1 MKKTKKNQV
10 KRVVVWVLLA
20 ALVAGLTAMP
30 LLAAKEEEDTGLR
43 EVVLSAQVQLMD
55 MDVGIRAGGTLSSGD
70 AQQITLPSGV
80 KITEF
85 LVENGQLVTEGT
97 PLARVDRISVMD
109 AILQIHD
116 SMEILQKQMNNASDD
131 TIDPQI
137 RSAAGGRVKVI
148 YASKGDRV
156 QNVMLEHGALAI
168 LSLDGLMAV
177 TLEGVTG
184 LGTGDPVS
192 VIREEGEIL
201 SGRVESS
208 LAGTLVITVEDKGYT
223 VGEPVRIMA
232 EDGREIGTGSLEIHN
247 PWKATGYSG
256 TVQTVHIR
264 PEQTVSKGAAIFSL
278 TDRSFTG
285 NRDALAV
292 TYEKYAE
299 LLQKLFVMYEE
310 EVITAPGDGI
320 VSGVDEESAFL
331 LAAEQTSWIPELLTA
346 PEESGWQII
355 LLSSTEEAECTGEE
369 TEEGKCKAQDHK
381 KGCYYYCT
389 GTAACT
395 AKPTEHF
402 VTCVSL
408 CINAQEEGK
417 CLALNHKS
425 DCIGKCES
433 AQTPG
438 ACPAKYHK
446 VSCVESCVP
455 TDGSTDCPASV
466 HKPECLEACDKTDAC
481 PAAVH
486 HDPHCISLCT
496 GEETCPALN
505 HRENCYMTKLTY
517 TAWAALV
524 RQVGTTELIVSA
536 DLQTQYRL
544 KTGVNGWELVEPK
557 EIRQDLMIR
566 QQTVAVK
573 NPALYVPGDIL
584 LFWTGYLDD
593 QEVLSGVAVHSS
605 GNSLEGGGQTGNIP
619 GMGGMSGFGGMGS
632 MGGFGGGTPAEAEEL
647 YDLTEQVLLTVTDH
661 SVMTLTVTV
670 DEKDISRVYPGQEA
684 AVKITALRGETFDA
698 RVTKVGASGTNNGG
712 SSKFAVELTLPWRED
727 MLAGMHAAAV
737 IADYTAEQV
746 PVIPVAALCEQA
758 GSTVVYTALD
768 PETGMPAASKEVTTG
783 ISDGTYVQILTG
795 PEPGDMVYYSYYEAP
810 ELDHTVD

>member
-1 MKKTKKNQV
+1 MKKTKKKQV
-10 KRVVVWVLLA
+10 KQIVTWILLA

-30 LLAAKEEEDTGLR
+30 LIAAEEEEDNGLR
-43 EVVLSAQVQLMD
+43 EVVLSAQVQVMD
-55 MDVGIRAGGTLSSGD
+55 MDVGIRAGGTLASGD

-85 LVENGQLVTEGT
+85 LVENGQTVTEGT
-97 PLARVDRISVMD
+97 PLARVDRVSVME
-109 AILQIHD
+109 AILKIHD
-116 SMEILQKQMNNASDD
+116 SMETLRGQMEDATDD
-131 TIDPQI
+131 TIGSRI
-137 RSAAGGRVKVI
+137 SSAAGGRVKVI
-148 YASKGDRV
+148 YAAKGDSV
-156 QNVMLEHGALAI
+156 QEVMLEHGALAI

-192 VIREEGEIL
+192 VIRETGEIL

-208 LAGTLVITVEDKGYT
+208 LAGTLVITVEDEGYAA
-223 VGEPVRIMA
+223 GEPVRVTA

-247 PWKATGYSG
+247 PWKATGFSG

-264 PEQTVSKGAAIFSL
+264 QEQTVSKGASLFTL

-285 NRDALAV
+285 NRDALAG

-320 VSGVDEESAFL
+320 VSGVDAESTFL
-331 LAAEQTSWIPELLTA
+331 LSADQTPWTPELLHA
-346 PEESGWQII
+346 PAQSSWQF
-355 LLSSTEEAECTGEE
+355 LFLSNTEEVECTGEE
-369 TEEGKCKAQDHK
+369 TEEDACKAREHK

-389 GTAACT
+389 GTASCT
-395 AKPTEHF
+395 AKPTDHF
-402 VTCVSL
+402 VTCISL
-408 CINAQEEGK
+408 CISAEEEGK

-433 AQTPG
+433 AQGTG
-438 ACPAKYHK
+438 TCPAEHHK
-446 VSCVESCVP
+446 VSCVESCIP

-466 HKPECLEACDKTDAC
+466 HKPECLEACDKKAEC
-481 PAAVH
+481 PATVH

-496 GEETCPALN
+496 GEEDCPALN
-505 HRENCYMTKLTY
+505 HREDCYMTKLTY

-524 RQVGTTELIVSA
+524 RQVGTTELIVAA
-536 DLQTQYRL
+536 DPQTQYQL
-544 KTGVNGWELVEPK
+544 KTGSNGWELVEPA
-557 EIRQDLMIR
+557 EIRQDLMIL
-566 QQTVAVK
+566 QQTV
-573 NPALYVPGDIL
+573 PAEDPSLYKPGDIL
-584 LFWTGYLDD
+584 LFWTGSLDG
-593 QEVLSGVAVHSS
+593 QEVCTGIAVHSS
-605 GNSLEGGGQTGNIP
+605 GNSLEGNVPGMNIP
-619 GMGGMSGFGGMGS
+619 GLGGMFGFGG
-632 MGGFGGGTPAEAEEL
+632 MGGFGGGSGAPAATEEL

-684 AVKITALRGETFDA
+684 QVKITALRGETFRA
-698 RVTKVGASGTNNGG
+698 QVTKVGASGTNNGG
-712 SSKFAVELTLPWRED
+712 SSKFTVELTLPWRED

-737 IADYTAEQV
+737 IAEYTAEQI
-746 PVIPVAALCEQA
+746 PVIPVAALYERPDA
-758 GSTVVYTALD
+758 TVVYTGLN
-768 PETGMPAASKEVTTG
+768 PETGMPADPVEVTVG
-783 ISDGTYVQILTG
+783 ISDGDYVQILAGLDT
-795 PEPGDMVYYSYYEAP
+795 DSRVYYTYYEAP